1 MVLGKREDKMA
12 AHESVRQRLKT
23 IKIAFLIMGINL
35 CHRMKLSIASGSD
48 RLNLLS
54 WHIFTLIASLNNGLE
69 DKAYLQILSNQ
80 IGRIW
85 KLPKSHSSQWLLIY
99 AIGWNYL
106 LYLGQIILNY
116 LYNTSIASQT
126 IIYKTKHACKHVAE
140 VGKFTSS
147 SASRQTQYM
156 IVQV

>member
-80 IGRIW
+80 IGRI
-85 KLPKSHSSQWLLIY
+85 
-99 AIGWNYL
+99 
-106 LYLGQIILNY
+106 
-116 LYNTSIASQT
+116 
-126 IIYKTKHACKHVAE
+126 
-140 VGKFTSS
+140 
-147 SASRQTQYM
+147 
-156 IVQV
+156 